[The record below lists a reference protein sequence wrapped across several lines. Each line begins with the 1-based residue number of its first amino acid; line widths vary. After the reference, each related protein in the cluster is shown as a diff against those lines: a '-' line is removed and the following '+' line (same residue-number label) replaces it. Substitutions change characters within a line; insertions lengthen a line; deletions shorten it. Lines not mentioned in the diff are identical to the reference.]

1 VFNLKDFLPKKPGEV
16 ELKVMKEMFEASVD
30 GEAFDMD
37 KWGQYFKP
45 SGYNAPAGNTP
56 KATKP
61 AVDADAEVEEDTV
74 VEMKS
79 TPAPK
84 AEKADDSGSASG
96 RAQDI
101 LAMIRNRNKQ

>member
-1 VFNLKDFLPKKPGEV
+1 
-16 ELKVMKEMFEASVD
+16 MKEMFEASVD

-56 KATKP
+56 APAPAKAIP
-61 AVDADAEVEEDTV
+61 APQASEDEEDDAPV
-74 VEMKS
+74 VKTAPAAKS
-79 TPAPK
+79 EPT
-84 AEKADDSGSASG
+84 EDGSNASG